1 MKIDIEDMSKYIDT
15 SRIKINEPMSKHTTF
30 KLGGVADALVMPE
43 SVEELIAV
51 LGYAKER
58 KIPVTVIGN
67 GSKILVLDG
76 GIRGIVVKLASKF
89 AKVEFDGEYVKAM
102 SGVTLPY
109 IARLAKAE
117 SLSGLEF
124 ACGIPAALG
133 GAIFQ
138 NAGAY
143 DGDMASA
150 IEEVTYLDENLN
162 LVTKK
167 NTELE
172 FGYRN
177 SFFKKNKDKGYVIVS
192 AVLRLH
198 KGVSQDIER
207 KMQENTEKRTSKQP
221 LEYPSAGSVFKRPEG
236 YFVGK
241 LVEDAG
247 LKGKEIGRAQVSEK
261 HTGFIV
267 NKGGA
272 TSKDVVDLIEYIK
285 ADILEKFGVKLEEEI
300 IIMGEEK

>member
-1 MKIDIEDMSKYIDT
+1 MKIDLEDMSKYIDM
-15 SRIKINEPMSKHTTF
+15 SKVKINEPMSKHTTF
-30 KLGGVADALVMPE
+30 KLGGVADVLVMPE
-43 SVEELIAV
+43 SLEELIAV

-76 GIRGIVVKLASKF
+76 GIRGIVIKLASKF
-89 AKVEFDGEYVKAM
+89 AKVQFDGECVKALA
-102 SGVTLPY
+102 GVTLPY
-109 IARLAKAE
+109 ISRRAKAE

-124 ACGIPAALG
+124 ACGIPATLG

-143 DGDMASA
+143 DGDMASVV
-150 IEEVTYLDENLN
+150 EEVTYLDENLN

-167 NTELE
+167 NEDLG

-198 KGVSQDIER
+198 KGDVEEIECKIR
-207 KMQENTEKRTSKQP
+207 ENTEKRASKQP
-221 LEYPSAGSVFKRPEG
+221 LEYPSAGSVFKRPDG

-247 LKGKEIGRAQVSEK
+247 LKGKVIGNAQVSEK
-261 HTGFIV
+261 HSGFIV
-267 NKGGA
+267 NKGNA
-272 TSKDVVDLIEYIK
+272 TAKDVVELIEYIK
-285 ADILEKFGVKLEEEI
+285 AQIFDKFGVKLEEEI
-300 IIMGEEK
+300 IIIGEEK

>member
-1 MKIDIEDMSKYIDT
+1 MKIDLEDMSKYIDV
-15 SRIKINEPMSKHTTF
+15 SKVKINEPMSKHTTF
-30 KLGGVADALVMPE
+30 KLGGVADALVIPE
-43 SVEELIAV
+43 SVEELIRV
-51 LGYAKER
+51 LAFAKER

-67 GSKILVLDG
+67 GSKLLVLDG
-76 GIRGIVVKLASKF
+76 GIRGIVIKLASKF

-102 SGVTLPY
+102 AGVTLPY
-109 IARLAKAE
+109 LSRLAKAE
-117 SLSGLEF
+117 SLTGLEF

-143 DGDMASA
+143 DGDMASVV
-150 IEEVTYLDENLN
+150 EEVTYLDENLN

-167 NTELE
+167 NEELG

-177 SFFKKNKDKGYVIVS
+177 SFFKENKDKGYVIVS
-192 AVLRLH
+192 AVLHLH

-207 KMQENTEKRTSKQP
+207 KMQENTEKRASKQP

-247 LKGKEIGRAQVSEK
+247 LRGKTLGGAQVSEK

-272 TSKDVVDLIEYIK
+272 MSKDVVDLIEYVKSEIF
-285 ADILEKFGVKLEEEI
+285 EKFGVKLEEEI
-300 IIMGEEK
+300 IIIGEEK

>member
-1 MKIDIEDMSKYIDT
+1 MEIDLEDMSKYIDV
-15 SRIKINEPMSKHTTF
+15 SKVKINEPMSKHTTF
-30 KLGGVADALVMPE
+30 KLGGVADALVIPE
-43 SVEELIAV
+43 SVEELIRV
-51 LGYAKER
+51 LAFAKER

-67 GSKILVLDG
+67 GSKLLVLDG
-76 GIRGIVVKLASKF
+76 GIRGIVIKLASKF

-109 IARLAKAE
+109 LSRLAKAK
-117 SLSGLEF
+117 SLTGLEF

-143 DGDMASA
+143 DGDMASVV
-150 IEEVTYLDENLN
+150 EEVTYLDENLN

-167 NTELE
+167 NEELA

-177 SFFKKNKDKGYVIVS
+177 SFFKENKDKGYVIVY
-192 AVLRLH
+192 AVLHLH

-207 KMQENTEKRTSKQP
+207 KMQENTKKRASKQP

-247 LKGKEIGRAQVSEK
+247 LRGKTLGGAQVSEK

-272 TSKDVVDLIEYIK
+272 MSKDVVDLIEYVKSEIF
-285 ADILEKFGVKLEEEI
+285 EKFGVKLEEEI
-300 IIMGEEK
+300 IIIGEEK

>member
-1 MKIDIEDMSKYIDT
+1 MKMDLEDMSKYIDA

-30 KLGGVADALVMPE
+30 KLGGVADVLVMPE

-51 LGYAKER
+51 LGYAK
-58 KIPVTVIGN
+58 KNGIPVTIIGN

-76 GIRGIVVKLASKF
+76 GIRGMVIKLASKF
-89 AKVEFDGEYVKAM
+89 ALVKFDGERVEAM

-109 IARLAKAE
+109 LSRLAKAK

-143 DGDMASA
+143 DGDMASV

-167 NTELE
+167 NAELE

-198 KGVSQDIER
+198 KGSVKDIEA
-207 KMQENTEKRTSKQP
+207 KMQENIEKRASKQP

-247 LKGKEIGRAQVSEK
+247 LKGKMIGMAQVSEK

-272 TSKDVVDLIEYIK
+272 TSKDVVDLIEYVK

>member
-1 MKIDIEDMSKYIDT
+1 MKIDLEDMSKYIDA
-15 SRIKINEPMSKHTTF
+15 SKIKINEPMSKHTTF
-30 KLGGVADALVMPE
+30 KLGGTADALVMPE

-58 KIPVTVIGN
+58 KIPVTVTGN

-76 GIRGIVVKLASKF
+76 GIRGIVIKLASKF
-89 AKVEFDGEYVKAM
+89 ALTKFDGERVTAM
-102 SGVTLPY
+102 AGVTLPY
-109 IARLAKAE
+109 LSRLAKAE
-117 SLSGLEF
+117 ALSGLEF

-143 DGDMASA
+143 DGDMASV
-150 IEEVTYLDENLN
+150 IEEVTYIDENLN

-198 KGVSQDIER
+198 KGVVKDIEA

-247 LKGKEIGRAQVSEK
+247 LKGKMIGMAQVSEK

-272 TSKDVVDLIEYIK
+272 LSKDVVDLIEYIK

>member
-1 MKIDIEDMSKYIDT
+1 MKIDLEDMSKYIDT
-15 SRIKINEPMSKHTTF
+15 SKVKINEPMSKHTTF
-30 KLGGVADALVMPE
+30 KLGGVADALVIPE
-43 SVEELIAV
+43 SVEELVRV
-51 LGYAKER
+51 LSYAKER

-76 GIRGIVVKLASKF
+76 GIRGIVIKLASKF
-89 AKVEFDGEYVKAM
+89 AKVEFDGERVMAM

-109 IARLAKAE
+109 LSRLAKAE

-143 DGDMASA
+143 DGDMASVV
-150 IEEVTYLDENLN
+150 EEVTYLDENLN

-167 NTELE
+167 NEELG

-177 SFFKKNKDKGYVIVS
+177 SFFKQNKDKSYVIVS
-192 AVLRLH
+192 AVLHLH
-198 KGVSQDIER
+198 KGVLQDIES
-207 KMQENTEKRTSKQP
+207 KMQENTEKRASKQP

-247 LKGKEIGRAQVSEK
+247 LRGKTLGGAQVSEK

-272 TSKDVVDLIEYIK
+272 MSKDVVDLIKYIK
-285 ADILEKFGVKLEEEI
+285 SEVFEKFGVKLEEEI
-300 IIMGEEK
+300 IIIGEEK

>member
-1 MKIDIEDMSKYIDT
+1 MKIDLEDMSKYIDV
-15 SRIKINEPMSKHTTF
+15 SKVKINEPMSKHTTF
-30 KLGGVADALVMPE
+30 KLGGVADVLVMPE

-58 KIPVTVIGN
+58 KILVTVIGN

-76 GIRGIVVKLASKF
+76 GIRGIVIKLASKF
-89 AKVEFDGEYVKAM
+89 AKVQFDGECVKALA
-102 SGVTLPY
+102 GVTLPY
-109 IARLAKAE
+109 ISRRAKAE

-124 ACGIPAALG
+124 ACGIPATLG

-143 DGDMASA
+143 DGDMASVVD
-150 IEEVTYLDENLN
+150 EVTYLDENLN

-167 NTELE
+167 NEDLG

-198 KGVSQDIER
+198 KGDVEEIER
-207 KMQENTEKRTSKQP
+207 KIRENTEKRASKQP
-221 LEYPSAGSVFKRPEG
+221 LEYPSAGSVFKRPDG

-247 LKGKEIGRAQVSEK
+247 LKGKVIGDAQVSEK
-261 HTGFIV
+261 HSGFIV
-267 NKGGA
+267 NKGNA
-272 TSKDVVDLIEYIK
+272 TARDVVKLMEYIK
-285 ADILEKFGVKLEEEI
+285 AQIFDKFGVKLEEEI

>member
-30 KLGGVADALVMPE
+30 KLGGVADVLVMPE

-89 AKVEFDGEYVKAM
+89 AKVEFDGECVKAM

-143 DGDMASA
+143 DGDMASV

-247 LKGKEIGRAQVSEK
+247 LKGKEIGGAQVSEK

-285 ADILEKFGVKLEEEI
+285 ADILEKFEVKLEEEI

>member
-1 MKIDIEDMSKYIDT
+1 MKIDLEDMSKYIDM
-15 SRIKINEPMSKHTTF
+15 SKVRINEPMSKHTTF
-30 KLGGVADALVMPE
+30 KLGGVADVLVMPE
-43 SVEELIAV
+43 SVEELLSV
-51 LGYAKER
+51 LSFAKEK

-76 GIRGIVVKLASKF
+76 GIRGIVIKLASKF
-89 AKVEFDGEYVKAM
+89 AKVEFQGEHVKALA
-102 SGVTLPY
+102 GATLPY
-109 IARLAKAE
+109 ISRLAKAE
-117 SLSGLEF
+117 SLAGLEF

-143 DGDMASA
+143 DGDMASVV
-150 IEEVTYLDENLN
+150 EEVTYLDENLN

-167 NTELE
+167 NEELR

-177 SFFKKNKDKGYVIVS
+177 SFFKENKDKGYVIVS
-192 AVLRLH
+192 AVLHLH
-198 KGVSQDIER
+198 KGNAEDIER
-207 KMQENTEKRTSKQP
+207 KMQENNEKRNSKQP

-247 LKGKEIGRAQVSEK
+247 LKGKVLGGAQVSEK
-261 HTGFIV
+261 HSGFIV
-267 NKGGA
+267 NKGKA
-272 TSKDVVDLIEYIK
+272 TAKDVVDLIEYIK
-285 ADILEKFGVKLEEEI
+285 AEILDKFGVKLEEEI